1 MTKLTQAQKDA
12 YIAELESKLEDAD
25 SILNDQLNIPEFN
38 SCSKK
43 KKHKKIE
50 QKNAQLWLI
59 IALLVALLLSAMNVY
74 IMSVYVDLFKGIG
87 GAL

>member
-1 MTKLTQAQKDA
+1 MAKLTQAQKDA

-50 QKNAQLWLI
+50 QKKRSTMVNNSVTSSTI
-59 IALLVALLLSAMNVY
+59 IISYECIYHEYLCGFV
-74 IMSVYVDLFKGIG
+74 
-87 GAL
+87 